1 MSVKYLYEL
10 FEQLYNNNK
19 YLITISNTSDNNW
32 IIYINKN
39 KYIQIDIQDSNI
51 LKSSYI
57 TIDDII
63 DYIENQES
71 SIKISY
77 VSYYDD
83 FETYNELITNIL
95 TNIKQYYSQNGKD
108 IIIKH
113 RLY

>member
-1 MSVKYLYEL
+1 MNIYKL
-10 FEQLYNNNK
+10 FEQLYNTNK

-39 KYIQIDIQDSNI
+39 KYIQVDIQESNV

-63 DYIENQES
+63 DYIKNQTSS

-83 FETYNELITNIL
+83 FETYNTMISSIL
-95 TNIKQYYSQNGKD
+95 TNIKQYYSLYNKN

-113 RLY
+113 KLY

>member
-1 MSVKYLYEL
+1 MNIYEM
-10 FEQLYNNNK
+10 FKQLYNTNK

-39 KYIQIDIQDSNI
+39 KYIQVDIQESNV

-63 DYIENQES
+63 NYIKNQSSSS

-83 FETYNELITNIL
+83 FETYNTMISNIL
-95 TNIKQYYSQNGKD
+95 TNIKQYYSLYNKE

-113 RLY
+113 KLY